1 MADHIPVLR
10 IWNADKGKYV
20 PVPAVK
26 GDVTTNTNVTGLT
39 YDVLDERYTGVTIGG
54 RRGSLSTM
62 LADMARR

>member
-20 PVPAVK
+20 PVPAVN
-26 GDVTTNTNVTGLT
+26 GDGTTNVTDLT
-39 YDVLDERYTGVTIGG
+39 YDVLGERYTGVTIGV
-54 RRGSLSTM
+54 RRGSLHTM